1 VTEPEPDVR
10 REAARARPLDRVLG
24 AIPIALVVLW
34 LGLVE
39 LLETTWKTSPS
50 IFSDEVEWTQLS
62 RGIAETGRAAARGE
76 PAPFKSLYSF
86 VLAPAWWIQDT
97 AQAYDV
103 AKYLTMT
110 AMVLTAVPAYLLA
123 RRLVRKPAALAVA
136 AATISI
142 PSMVY
147 GLYLIPEGVAYP
159 WATLCALLITGAL
172 AARTRWWIGAAVVAS
187 ALAPLVRGQLAIV
200 PAAFACAALGLWAT
214 GPRGRAARRSWSPG
228 DYAGAVLLAIGAFLV
243 FNRWLLH
250 GNEPWALTSEFY
262 RGWIWQHVHWSLG
275 ALTIGVGV
283 LPLLGTVC
291 VLFRR
296 PGEEQSPWERAFV
309 AVLVSYVFWFALYTG
324 VKAAYLQTKFATLVT
339 ERNLFYVAPLM
350 FLATAVVV
358 ERRRVRAAPL
368 AAATAIAVA
377 LVATTPL
384 QLGYPYFEAFGFS
397 ILTWANRAPLYFS
410 EHTLHRSLYVVVGIA
425 AALLFA
431 VRELRLPRQAAVAG
445 VTLLASCVI
454 AWNVGGEISAAR
466 AAGDS
471 SDVYLAGFPLKPPNA
486 VDRAVGDGSVTYLG
500 QQLQA
505 RVEGVDLLEFWNR
518 SIKHVWSL
526 DGSAPGPG
534 PTLSPDLATRG
545 GRLSPAPGTSYLLAD
560 SGVDPVGT
568 PIGTVQTLRLYHL
581 AGPIRLRS
589 WVTNV
594 GGDGWMVADAAYN
607 RFVTP
612 GRRAGLAVVDLDRT
626 PFCPDASRHAPI
638 GRITVAVGTLVIND
652 NHQPVMGTVR
662 QRRSIALPNCADRR
676 VELPVGPPPW
686 RVEVHIDG
694 TFVPAEWTESSDQ
707 RTLGAR
713 VGFDYAAR

>member
-1 VTEPEPDVR
+1 VSD
-10 REAARARPLDRVLG
+10 ASGRPALLDRVLG

-34 LGLVE
+34 LGLLE
-39 LLETTWKTSPS
+39 LLETTWRSSPS

-62 RGIAETGRAAARGE
+62 RSIAETGRAAARGE

-86 VLAPAWWIQDT
+86 VLAPAWWIHDT
-97 AQAYDV
+97 AQAYDL

-123 RRLVRKPAALAVA
+123 RRLVGKPAALAVA
-136 AATISI
+136 AATISV
-142 PSMVY
+142 PSMAY

-172 AARTRWWIGAAVVAS
+172 AVRSRRWIAAAVVAS
-187 ALAPLVRGQLAIV
+187 ALAPVVRGQLGIV
-200 PAAFACAALGLWAT
+200 PAAFACAALWLWWT
-214 GPRGRAARRSWSPG
+214 GPRGRAARAGWSAL
-228 DYAGAVLLAIGAFLV
+228 DYVGAVVLASGAFLV

-358 ERRRVRAAPL
+358 ERRRVRTVPL
-368 AAATAIAVA
+368 AAATAIAAA

-397 ILTWANRAPLYFS
+397 ILAWANRAPLYFS
-410 EHTLHRSLYVVVGIA
+410 EHTLHRSLYVVVA
-425 AALLFA
+425 VATAVLFG
-431 VRELRLPRQAAVAG
+431 VRELRLPRHAAAAAL
-445 VTLLASCVI
+445 TLLAACVV
-454 AWNVGGEISAAR
+454 AWNVGGEVSAAR
-466 AAGDS
+466 AAESS
-471 SDVYLAGFPLKPPNA
+471 SDSYLAGFPLKPPNA

-505 RVEGVDLLEFWNR
+505 RVEGVDLIEFWNR

-526 DGSAPGPG
+526 DGSAPPPG
-534 PTLSPDLATRG
+534 PSLSPDLAAPD
-545 GRLSPAPGTSYLLAD
+545 GRLSPEPGTDYLLAD
-560 SGVDPVGT
+560 AGVDPVGT

-581 AGPIRLRS
+581 SGPIRLRS

-594 GGDGWMVADAAYN
+594 GGDGWMVGDAAYS
-607 RFVTP
+607 RFATP
-612 GRRAGLAVVDLDRT
+612 GGRAGMAVVDLDRT
-626 PFCPDASRHAPI
+626 PFCPDASRHAPVGQVTI
-638 GRITVAVGTLVIND
+638 AVGALAIND
-652 NHQPVMGTVR
+652 NHQPVMGAIR
-662 QRRSIALPNCADRR
+662 AQRHVTLPNCARKR
-676 VELPVGPPPW
+676 VRIPVGPPPW

-694 TFVPAEWTESSDQ
+694 TFVPAEWSESSDA